1 MKLALRISNKS
12 VRLIASCVMLLVVSL
27 AAATAAL
34 AQTSVVVEVKVLQIS
49 RVELDQLGTMPAWL
63 GFAKPLSREQVES
76 ITSNTRS
83 KTVQR
88 IDLQA
93 TSRKPSQLRVDTR
106 ISLPTG
112 SSVEVQAV
120 HEAGIG
126 MDVTPKV
133 FQNRDIALTTASAV
147 RIRRVADANGA
158 SLVLFE
164 SPAVL
169 YETRV
174 HEGETIAIGGFITD
188 AQRMSLPELTM
199 LPDNPILNYLF
210 PKTREQK
217 DRSEIV
223 VLLTPRIV
231 GIVLD
236 VPEPV
241 VSVAPPIT
249 APITPPVEAKPLVL
263 PPTVADVPSPAAT
276 QAAAPAVAATF
287 VTTSIAN
294 TPATPAP
301 AEKEAHGV
309 YTVQVG
315 AFDSQAKAQAL
326 MDQLSKKFD
335 NVFIDKVSTGP
346 ALYHVRVG
354 HLVFMEEARQL
365 QRRLTEDGF
374 QTYVTTLDSR

>member
-1 MKLALRISNKS
+1 MGTMRMKLALRIRNKS
-12 VRLIASCVMLLVVSL
+12 VRLIARCAMLLVVSL

-34 AQTSVVVEVKVLQIS
+34 AQTSVVVEVKVLQLS

-112 SSVEVQAV
+112 SSAEVQAV

-133 FQNRDIALTTASAV
+133 FQNRDIALITASSV

-164 SPAVL
+164 SPAVQ

-174 HEGETIAIGGFITD
+174 HEGETIAVGGFITD

-199 LPDNPILNYLF
+199 LPENPILNYLF

-217 DRSEIV
+217 DKSEIV

-236 VPEPV
+236 VPDPV

-249 APITPPVEAKPLVL
+249 
-263 PPTVADVPSPAAT
+263 
-276 QAAAPAVAATF
+276 PAVTPSVAT
-287 VTTSIAN
+287 TPIAN

-346 ALYHVRVG
+346 AFYHVRVG

-365 QRRLTEDGF
+365 QRKLITDGF
-374 QTYVTTLDSR
+374 QTYVTTLD